1 MNPERPLVPACAQ
14 DYRVLAQKKLPSFL
28 FGYLDGGSL
37 AETTLR
43 DNVDAWARQR
53 LRQFVLRDVSAIDT
67 KASFF
72 GQDAAMP
79 LALAPVGLG
88 GLMGRRGEVQ
98 AARAAEAAGVPFTL
112 CTPSLCSI
120 EEVRAATTAPFWF
133 QLYMLRD
140 RGIVRELLA
149 RAKAA
154 QCSAL
159 LFTVDLARVGLR
171 RSDIRHG
178 MNSAPTPRTRMARI
192 GDVLGHPRWLWDVP
206 VKGSPLVFGNLSA
219 YVPAARNL
227 EAFKAWVDAQFDP
240 GVTWRDIE
248 WLRQEWDGPLI
259 IKGVLEADDAC
270 MAARIGAQGVVVSNH
285 GGRQLDGAPASADV
299 LPRVADALDRVA
311 SAGAQR
317 CTVLVDGGIRQGSD
331 LVKARALGA
340 DGALIGRPWAWALAA
355 RGQAGVADL
364 LELLRAELGSTLGL
378 MGLAGIDAVNRS
390 ALAAVVDD
398 A

>member
-1 MNPERPLVPACAQ
+1 
-14 DYRVLAQKKLPSFL
+14 
-28 FGYLDGGSL
+28 
-37 AETTLR
+37 
-43 DNVDAWARQR
+43 
-53 LRQFVLRDVSAIDT
+53 
-67 KASFF
+67 
-72 GQDAAMP
+72 MP
-79 LALAPVGLG
+79 LALAPVGLV

-112 CTPSLCSI
+112 CTLALCSI
-120 EEVRAATTAPFWF
+120 EEVRAAATAPFWF

-159 LFTVDLARVGLR
+159 LFTVDLARVGMR

-178 MNSAPTPRTRMARI
+178 MNSAPTARTKLARI
-192 GDVLGHPRWLWDVP
+192 GDVLGRPHWLWDVP
-206 VKGSPLVFGNLSA
+206 VKGGPLVFGNLAA

-227 EAFKAWVDAQFDP
+227 EAFKAWVDEQFDP

-248 WLRQEWDGPLI
+248 WLRQEWDGPLVV
-259 IKGVLEADDAC
+259 KGVLEVDDAR

-299 LPRVADALDRVA
+299 LPRVADALA
-311 SAGAQR
+311 SLAGSSAQR

-355 RGQAGVADL
+355 RGRAGVADV

-378 MGLAGIDAVNRS
+378 MGLAGIDAVGRS
-390 ALAAVVDD
+390 SLAVGADAV
-398 A
+398 

>member
-1 MNPERPLVPACAQ
+1 MCT
-14 DYRVLAQKKLPSFL
+14 LA
-28 FGYLDGGSL
+28 
-37 AETTLR
+37 
-43 DNVDAWARQR
+43 
-53 LRQFVLRDVSAIDT
+53 
-67 KASFF
+67 
-72 GQDAAMP
+72 
-79 LALAPVGLG
+79 
-88 GLMGRRGEVQ
+88 
-98 AARAAEAAGVPFTL
+98 
-112 CTPSLCSI
+112 LCSI
-120 EEVRAATTAPFWF
+120 EELRAATTAPFWF

-159 LFTVDLARVGLR
+159 LFTVDLARVGVR

-178 MNSAPTPRTRMARI
+178 MNSAPTARTKLARI
-192 GDVLGHPRWLWDVP
+192 GDVLGHPHWLWDVP
-206 VKGSPLVFGNLSA
+206 VKGGPLVFGNLAA

-227 EAFKAWVDAQFDP
+227 EAFKAWVDEQFDP

-248 WLRQEWDGPLI
+248 WLRQEWDGPLVV
-259 IKGVLEADDAC
+259 KGVLEADDAC
-270 MAARIGAQGVVVSNH
+270 MAASIGAQGVVVSNH

-299 LPRVADALDRVA
+299 LPRVVDALA
-311 SAGAQR
+311 SLAGAGTQR

-355 RGQAGVADL
+355 RGQAGVADV

-378 MGLAGIDAVNRS
+378 MGLAGIDAVSRS
-390 ALAAVVDD
+390 SLAAGVHD

>member
-227 EAFKAWVDAQFDP
+227 EAFKAWVDAQF
-240 GVTWRDIE
+240 
-248 WLRQEWDGPLI
+248 
-259 IKGVLEADDAC
+259 
-270 MAARIGAQGVVVSNH
+270 SNH

-299 LPRVADALDRVA
+299 LPRVVDALASLA
-311 SAGAQR
+311 SAGTRR